1 MIIHN
6 LPVAVNLTV
15 LVVTPKLKC
24 PRMWR
29 LKVDRIYN
37 MSAKEIRRTEI
48 MSQMARK
55 QITQIEEAKRLG
67 ISVQQGASGNQ
78 RKNKETV
85 F

>member
-1 MIIHN
+1 
-6 LPVAVNLTV
+6 
-15 LVVTPKLKC
+15 
-24 PRMWR
+24 MWR

-67 ISVQQGASGNQ
+67 ISVQQGASGLSTEKQ
-78 RKNKETV
+78 RNSILM
-85 F
+85 

>member
-1 MIIHN
+1 M
-6 LPVAVNLTV
+6 
-15 LVVTPKLKC
+15 
-24 PRMWR
+24 
-29 LKVDRIYN
+29 DRIYN